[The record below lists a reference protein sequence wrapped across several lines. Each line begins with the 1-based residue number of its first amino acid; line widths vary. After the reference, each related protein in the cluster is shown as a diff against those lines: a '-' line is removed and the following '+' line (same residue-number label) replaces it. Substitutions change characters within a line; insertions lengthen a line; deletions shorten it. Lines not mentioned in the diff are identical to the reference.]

1 MAPPPK
7 PAIDR
12 KANNMAAFCANP
24 AHRFAHARIPMHV
37 SNNGFR
43 PTMSL
48 NRPLMSWTL
57 VLASKKLVA
66 THEMDG
72 PMLRAAPIAGTAVE
86 TEVWSR

>member
-1 MAPPPK
+1 MAPPPS

-24 AHRFAHARIPMHV
+24 AHRFAAAKIPMHV
-37 SNNGFR
+37 SSRGLR

-48 NRPLMSWTL
+48 NRPLTSWTL

-66 THEMDG
+66 IHEMDG
-72 PMLRAAPIAGTAVE
+72 PMFRDAPIAGTAVE
-86 TEVWSR
+86 TDV